1 MQFISLPL
9 LLSTILIQVSV
20 STVSSFFLS
29 ASLLSRRHILLT
41 MTSAATTSSNNN
53 NPSSNNYWNRE
64 TSQPES
70 YTSSKPITN
79 SARIVCLSDPNDKNN
94 EMLYN
99 GSSLPEGSKVLAVGT
114 SLDDLDLEM
123 LKREKA
129 NVIFL
134 SYAKV
139 CENQQG

>member
-1 MQFISLPL
+1 
-9 LLSTILIQVSV
+9 
-20 STVSSFFLS
+20 
-29 ASLLSRRHILLT
+29 
-41 MTSAATTSSNNN
+41 MTSAATTSSIN
-53 NPSSNNYWNRE
+53 NPTSNNYWNRE
-64 TSQPES
+64 TSPSES
-70 YTSSKPITN
+70 YTASKPIIN

-94 EMLYN
+94 EILYN
-99 GSSLPEGSKVLAVGT
+99 GSSLPDGSKVLAVGT

-139 CENQQG
+139 RENMQV